1 MGATTTKGL
10 IPRGLPRGLRRFIFM
25 QNDTSEKDITG
36 QVAAADPV
44 APDLELLAAKARE
57 LNIPYLQEA
66 PAIIAPETLA
76 IISEDIAR
84 QNQIIAFE
92 SNGKTVKVGIIDP
105 RNMNALNILR
115 FISEKSKF
123 EFDLYLISEEI
134 FQKMVEQYAGGAEKA
149 IEEAMEVLQADNL
162 DDKDLSAESDDAK
175 SDQGGL
181 QSAPVTKLLSVV
193 IRHAIDGNASDIH
206 IEPYGAKE
214 YRVRFR
220 VDGVLYA
227 SLSVPKEV
235 GRAVVSRIK
244 ILSNLKIDEKRK
256 PQDGRFKI
264 KESGHAVDFRVST
277 LPVIDG
283 EKVVLRLLD
292 TGNKV
297 IDLDSMGLMGKGKEI
312 LLKNIKEPFGI
323 ILMTG
328 PTGSGKSTTL
338 YACLDILNKEERNI
352 ITLEDPVEYSIS
364 GINQSQINPEIGYT
378 FASGLRSI
386 LRQDPNVI
394 MVGEIRDSE
403 TAELTIHAALTGH
416 LVLSTLHTNSSIGAI
431 PRLVDMGIEAFL
443 LASSLRVV
451 GAQRLVRRICNE
463 CKQETEVPSAVLEY
477 IHSQVDNIPT
487 EEVQKYNLNLKD
499 GVHIYKGKGCEA
511 CGNSGYKGR
520 IAIFEALEIDR
531 EIKEIISERNG
542 SEVDVQE
549 YANKQGM
556 ITIKQDGILKV
567 LLGLTTLEE
576 VERVTEGSK
585 SVGGGEEVTVEEDK
599 E

>member
-1 MGATTTKGL
+1 M
-10 IPRGLPRGLRRFIFM
+10 
-25 QNDTSEKDITG
+25 E
-36 QVAAADPV
+36 
-44 APDLELLAAKARE
+44 
-57 LNIPYLQEA
+57 
-66 PAIIAPETLA
+66 
-76 IISEDIAR
+76 
-84 QNQIIAFE
+84 
-92 SNGKTVKVGIIDP
+92 VKVGIVDP
-105 RNMNALNILR
+105 RDTNALNILR
-115 FISEKSKF
+115 FISEKKNVNI
-123 EFDLYLISEEI
+123 DLFLISEDM
-134 FQKMVEQYAGGAEKA
+134 FQEMIEQYTGGAEKA
-149 IEEAMEVLQADNL
+149 IEEAMQSLQTNDSQSDELLISEADDEEKN
-162 DDKDLSAESDDAK
+162 DDSD
-175 SDQGGL
+175 GNM

-193 IRHAIDGNASDIH
+193 IRHAIDGKASDIH
-206 IEPYGAKE
+206 VEPYGGKE

-220 VDGVLYA
+220 VDGILYA
-227 SLSVPKEV
+227 SLSIPKEV

-264 KESGHAVDFRVST
+264 RENGRSVDFRVST
-277 LPVIDG
+277 LPVVDG

-297 IDLDSMGLMGKGKEI
+297 IDLDNMGLMGKGKEI
-312 LLKNIKEPFGI
+312 LVKNIMEPFGV

-416 LVLSTLHTNSSIGAI
+416 LVVSTLHTNSSIGAI
-431 PRLVDMGIEAFL
+431 PRLIDMGIESFL

-451 GAQRLVRRICNE
+451 GAQRLVRRICKK
-463 CKQETEVPSAVLEY
+463 CKKEIELSSAVKEF
-477 IHSQVDNIPT
+477 INSQIEGIPK
-487 EEVQKYNLNLKD
+487 EEVDKYGLDLKN
-499 GVHIYKGKGCEA
+499 GMHAYKGEGCDACANKG
-511 CGNSGYKGR
+511 YVGR
-520 IAIFEALEIDR
+520 IAIFEALEVDGNM
-531 EIKEIISERNG
+531 KEIISEHNG
-542 SEVDVQE
+542 SESE
-549 YANKQGM
+549 IKNYASKQGM
-556 ITIKQDGILKV
+556 ITLKQDGLLKV

-585 SVGGGEEVTVEEDK
+585 SVGGEVEDDK
-599 E
+599 V

>member
-1 MGATTTKGL
+1 MTQKK
-10 IPRGLPRGLRRFIFM
+10 
-25 QNDTSEKDITG
+25 EKKD
-36 QVAAADPV
+36 AAAKEVKSKLDPSV
-44 APDLELLAAKARE
+44 LSALAAKAKN
-57 LNIPYLQEA
+57 LNIPFLQDVPKIEDDA
-66 PAIIAPETLA
+66 LS
-76 IISEDIAR
+76 IISKDVALEHK
-84 QNQIIAFE
+84 IIAFE
-92 SNGKTVKVGIIDP
+92 KNGHSAKIAIVDP
-105 RNMNALNILR
+105 LNINALNILR
-115 FISEKSKF
+115 FISERRNV
-123 EFDLYLISEEI
+123 EFDLYLVSEEM
-134 FQKMVEQYAGGAEKA
+134 FATMCEQYSGGAEKA
-149 IEEAMEVLQADNL
+149 IEEAMVSLQDERTGKEDKEGEEDVESETYNDESADDN
-162 DDKDLSAESDDAK
+162 SQTSTI
-175 SDQGGL
+175 

-193 IRHAIDGNASDIH
+193 IKHAIEGKASDIH
-206 IEPYGAKE
+206 IEPFGAKE

-227 SLSVPKEV
+227 SLSIPKEV

-264 KESGHAVDFRVST
+264 RERGRAVDFRVST

-312 LLKNIKEPFGI
+312 LLRNIKEPFGI

-416 LVLSTLHTNSSIGAI
+416 LVISTLHTNSSIGAI
-431 PRLVDMGIEAFL
+431 PRLIDMGIESFL
-443 LASSLRVV
+443 LASSVRVV

-463 CKQETEVPSAVLEY
+463 CKEEIKMLPSVLTF
-477 IHSQVDNIPT
+477 IRSQVETMPK
-487 EEVQKYNLNLKD
+487 EEVEKYGLNLDD
-499 GVHIYKGKGCEA
+499 GFHIYKGAGCEA
-511 CGNSGYKGR
+511 CANSGYKGR
-520 IAIFEALEIDR
+520 VAIFEALEIDK
-531 EIKEIISERNG
+531 EMKEIISEHNG
-542 SEVDVQE
+542 SETEVE
-549 YANKQGM
+549 KYAKSQGM
-556 ITIKQDGILKV
+556 ITIKQDGVIKV

-585 SVGGGEEVTVEEDK
+585 SVGGETEDDK
-599 E
+599 G

>member
-1 MGATTTKGL
+1 MHKKILKKSTVSSVAVSNSEPSESNMLIERAT
-10 IPRGLPRGLRRFIFM
+10 
-25 QNDTSEKDITG
+25 
-36 QVAAADPV
+36 
-44 APDLELLAAKARE
+44 E
-57 LNIPYLQEA
+57 LNIPYLQDA
-66 PAIIAPETLA
+66 PIVDPEVLSV
-76 IISEDIAR
+76 ISEDIAR
-84 QNQIIAFE
+84 QNKIVAFE
-92 SNGKTVKVGIIDP
+92 ISGTIVKVGIVDP
-105 RNMNALNILR
+105 RDTNALNILR
-115 FISEKSKF
+115 FISEKRKL
-123 EFDLYLISEEI
+123 EFDLYLISENV
-134 FQKMVEQYAGGAEKA
+134 FQKMVAQYEGGAEKA
-149 IEEAMEVLQADNL
+149 IEEAMDSLQADNV
-162 DDKDLSAESDDAK
+162 DDIDLSSAEAGDAK
-175 SDQGGL
+175 VIEGGL

-193 IRHAIDGNASDIH
+193 IRHAIDGKASDIH
-206 IEPYGAKE
+206 IEPFGTKE

-220 VDGVLYA
+220 VDGVLFA
-227 SLSVPKEV
+227 SLSIPKEV

-264 KESGHAVDFRVST
+264 KEGGHPVDFRVST

-312 LLKNIKEPFGI
+312 LLRNIKEPFGI

-451 GAQRLVRRICNE
+451 GAQRLVRRICSE
-463 CKQETEVPSAVLEY
+463 CREEITIPSTVLEY
-477 IHSQVDNIPT
+477 IRGQVEGLPS
-487 EEVQKYNLNLKD
+487 EEVQKYKLNLDD
-499 GVHIYKGKGCEA
+499 GFHIYKGRGCEV
-511 CGNSGYKGR
+511 CGETGYRGR
-520 IAIFEALEIDR
+520 IAIFEALEIDK
-531 EIKEIISERNG
+531 EMKEIISEHNG
-542 SEVDVQE
+542 SEVEVQQ
-549 YANKQGM
+549 YANRQGM
-556 ITIKQDGILKV
+556 ITIKQDGVLKV

-585 SVGGGEEVTVEEDK
+585 SIGGEVEDDK
-599 E
+599 

>member
-1 MGATTTKGL
+1 MPNVMIKKNTIKQAIVEPAVT
-10 IPRGLPRGLRRFIFM
+10 
-25 QNDTSEKDITG
+25 
-36 QVAAADPV
+36 
-44 APDLELLAAKARE
+44 DLAELVKTAKE
-57 LNIPYLQEA
+57 LNIPYILEERVINPDVLSIISQDIA
-66 PAIIAPETLA
+66 MQNKIIALDLKDKSVT
-76 IISEDIAR
+76 
-84 QNQIIAFE
+84 
-92 SNGKTVKVGIIDP
+92 VGIVDP
-105 RNMNALNILR
+105 RNTNALNILR
-115 FISEKSKF
+115 FISEKRNL
-123 EFDLYLISEEI
+123 EFDLHLIPEEL
-134 FQKMVEQYAGGAEKA
+134 FQKMALQYSGNAEQA
-149 IEEAMEVLQADNL
+149 IEEAMDSLQSV
-162 DDKDLSAESDDAK
+162 DDGGIDLSTESDNVS
-175 SDQGGL
+175 SDEGGL

-193 IRHAIDGNASDIH
+193 IRHAIDGKASDIH
-206 IEPYGAKE
+206 IEPFGAKE

-264 KESGHAVDFRVST
+264 KESGHPVDFRVST

-297 IDLDSMGLMGKGKEI
+297 IDLDSMGLMGRGKEI
-312 LLKNIKEPFGI
+312 LLRNIKEPFGI

-416 LVLSTLHTNSSIGAI
+416 LVLSTLHTNSSIGSI

-451 GAQRLVRRICNE
+451 GAQRLVRRICKE
-463 CKQETEVPSAVLEY
+463 CIEEVSISPVVAEL
-477 IHSQVDNIPT
+477 IHDQVDGLPT
-487 EEVQKYNLNLKD
+487 EELEKYKFNLED
-499 GVHIYKGKGCEA
+499 GFHMYKGRGCEM

-520 IAIFEALEIDR
+520 VAIFEALEIDNDM
-531 EIKEIISERNG
+531 KEIISEHNG
-542 SEVDVQE
+542 SEIDVQMHAE
-549 YANKQGM
+549 KQGM

-567 LLGLTTLEE
+567 LLGMTTLEE

-585 SVGGGEEVTVEEDK
+585 SVGGGEEVTVEE
-599 E
+599 EE

>member
-1 MGATTTKGL
+1 MLKKDKKPSIAVKGGA
-10 IPRGLPRGLRRFIFM
+10 LPV
-25 QNDTSEKDITG
+25 S
-36 QVAAADPV
+36 DP
-44 APDLELLAAKARE
+44 LEVKAKE
-57 LNIPYLQEA
+57 LNISYLKEL
-66 PAIIAPETLA
+66 PIINPETLA

-84 QNQIIAFE
+84 QNKIITFE
-92 SNGKTVKVGIIDP
+92 AVGKNVKVGIVDP
-105 RNMNALNILR
+105 RDTAVLNILR
-115 FISEKSKF
+115 FIAEKNLF
-123 EFDLYLISEEI
+123 EFDLYLISEKV
-134 FQKMVEQYAGGAEKA
+134 FAKAVEQYRGGAEKA
-149 IEEAMEVLQADNL
+149 IEEAMESLRPDYAVENG
-162 DDKDLSAESDDAK
+162 ESDEAEK
-175 SDQGGL
+175 AEENGT

-206 IEPYGAKE
+206 IEPYGTKE

-220 VDGVLYA
+220 VDGMLHS
-227 SLSVPKEV
+227 SLSVPREV

-264 KESGHAVDFRVST
+264 KEAGHSVDFRVSS

-283 EKVVLRLLD
+283 EKIVLRLLD
-292 TGNKV
+292 TGNSI

-312 LLKNIKEPFGI
+312 LLKNIKEPFGV

-394 MVGEIRDSE
+394 MVGEIRDGE

-416 LVLSTLHTNSSIGAI
+416 LVVSTLHTNNSIGAI
-431 PRLVDMGIEAFL
+431 PRLVDMGIEPFL

-451 GAQRLVRRICNE
+451 GAQRLVRRICSK
-463 CKQETEVPSAVLEY
+463 CKQKTAIAPTMLSYIHEY
-477 IHSQVDNIPT
+477 IDKVSKEDIK
-487 EEVQKYNLNLKD
+487 KYGLEAD
-499 GVHIYKGKGCEA
+499 GELFMYKGKGCKE
-511 CGNSGYKGR
+511 CGETGYKGR
-520 IAIFEALEIDR
+520 VAIFEALEIDSEMR
-531 EIKEIISERNG
+531 EIIQENNG
-542 SEVDVQE
+542 SESAVQE
-549 YANKQGM
+549 CADKNGM
-556 ITIKQDGILKV
+556 ISIKQDGILKV

-585 SVGGGEEVTVEEDK
+585 DVDKVAFEVTS
-599 E
+599 

>member
-1 MGATTTKGL
+1 MTEKMEEKKNTGKAVKSKT
-10 IPRGLPRGLRRFIFM
+10 IPVDLNVLV
-25 QNDTSEKDITG
+25 EKAKELGMPYLKEIPAIADDALSIISRD
-36 QVAAADPV
+36 VAA
-44 APDLELLAAKARE
+44 ENR
-57 LNIPYLQEA
+57 
-66 PAIIAPETLA
+66 
-76 IISEDIAR
+76 
-84 QNQIIAFE
+84 IIAFE
-92 SNGKTVKVGIIDP
+92 KNGRNVNVAIVDPLNID
-105 RNMNALNILR
+105 ALNILR
-115 FISEKSKF
+115 FISEKRNV
-123 EFDLYLISEEI
+123 EFDLYLVSAEMFKE
-134 FQKMVEQYAGGAEKA
+134 MLEQYSGGAEKA
-149 IEEAMEVLQADNL
+149 IEDAMESLQEENSGGDRL
-162 DDKDLSAESDDAK
+162 DESNIEEEVYNEEQGNSK
-175 SDQGGL
+175 STSI
-181 QSAPVTKLLSVV
+181 QSAPVTKLLSVI
-193 IRHAIDGNASDIH
+193 IRHAIEGKASDIH
-206 IEPYGAKE
+206 IEPFGAKE

-227 SLSVPKEV
+227 SLSIPKEV

-244 ILSNLKIDEKRK
+244 ILSSLKIDEKRK

-264 KESGHAVDFRVST
+264 REEGRSVDFRVST

-283 EKVVLRLLD
+283 EKVVMRILD

-297 IDLDSMGLMGKGKEI
+297 IDLDNMGLLGKGKEI
-312 LLKNIKEPFGI
+312 LLRNIREPFGV

-416 LVLSTLHTNSSIGAI
+416 LVISTLHTNSSIGAV
-431 PRLVDMGIEAFL
+431 PRLIDMGIESFL

-451 GAQRLVRRICNE
+451 GAQRLVRRICND
-463 CKQETEVPSAVLEY
+463 CKQEKKIMPAVLEL
-477 IHSQVDNIPT
+477 ISSQVENLPK
-487 EEVQKYNLNLKD
+487 EELDKYGIDLND
-499 GVHIYKGKGCEA
+499 GFHMYEGKGCDNCA
-511 CGNSGYKGR
+511 NSGYKGR
-520 IAIFEALEIDR
+520 VAIFEALEVDR
-531 EIKEIISERNG
+531 EMKEIISEQNG
-542 SEVDVQE
+542 SEAE
-549 YANKQGM
+549 IGKYAEKQGM
-556 ITIKQDGILKV
+556 ITIKQDGLLKV

-585 SVGGGEEVTVEEDK
+585 SVGGEMEDDK
-599 E
+599 G

>member
-1 MGATTTKGL
+1 MTQKIEDKKVAGNATTPK
-10 IPRGLPRGLRRFIFM
+10 I
-25 QNDTSEKDITG
+25 
-36 QVAAADPV
+36 APV
-44 APDLELLAAKARE
+44 DLSSLAKKAKELD
-57 LNIPYLQEA
+57 IPYLKDIPTITEDV
-66 PAIIAPETLA
+66 LK
-76 IISEDIAR
+76 IISHDVSIEHHIV
-84 QNQIIAFE
+84 AFE
-92 SNGKTVKVGIIDP
+92 KNGKNVKVAIVDP
-105 RNMNALNILR
+105 QNINALNILR
-115 FISEKSKF
+115 FISEKRNF
-123 EFDLYLISEEI
+123 EFDLYLVSEEM
-134 FQKMVEQYAGGAEKA
+134 FKEMSDQYSGGAEKA
-149 IEEAMEVLQADNL
+149 IEDAMEALQDENTTVGKV
-162 DDKDLSAESDDAK
+162 DESSIEDEVYNEETDVK
-175 SDQGGL
+175 SQSGSI

-193 IRHAIDGNASDIH
+193 IRHAIEGKASDIH
-206 IEPYGAKE
+206 IEPFGAKE

-227 SLSVPKEV
+227 SLSIPKEV

-244 ILSNLKIDEKRK
+244 ILSSLKIDEKRK

-264 KESGHAVDFRVST
+264 KEDGRAVDFRVST

-283 EKVVLRLLD
+283 EKVVMRILD

-297 IDLDSMGLMGKGKEI
+297 IDLDAMGLMGKGKDI
-312 LLKNIKEPFGI
+312 LVRDIREPFGV

-364 GINQSQINPEIGYT
+364 GINQSQINPDIGYT

-416 LVLSTLHTNSSIGAI
+416 LVISTLHTNSSIGAV
-431 PRLVDMGIEAFL
+431 PRLIDMGIESFL

-451 GAQRLVRRICNE
+451 GAQRLVRRICTD
-463 CKQETEVPSAVLEY
+463 CKTEAKIMPAVSEF
-477 IHSQVDNIPT
+477 IRSQVENLP
-487 EEVQKYNLNLKD
+487 EEEIKKYGLDLKD
-499 GVHIYKGKGCEA
+499 GFHMYKGSGCETCA
-511 CGNSGYKGR
+511 NSGYKGR
-520 IAIFEALEIDR
+520 VAIFEALEVDK
-531 EIKEIISERNG
+531 EMKEIISENNG
-542 SEVDVQE
+542 SEAE
-549 YANKQGM
+549 IGKYAEKQGM
-556 ITIKQDGILKV
+556 ITIKQDGVLKV

-585 SVGGGEEVTVEEDK
+585 SVGGEMEDDK
-599 E
+599 G